1 MSDLGRNEL
10 VNVIVRVSLVSLAT
24 YFSVK
29 WYEIDLNIAANYS
42 LSNYSFFLGC

>member
-10 VNVIVRVSLVSLAT
+10 VNAIVRVSLVSLAT

-29 WYEIDLNIAANYS
+29 WFEK
-42 LSNYSFFLGC
+42 